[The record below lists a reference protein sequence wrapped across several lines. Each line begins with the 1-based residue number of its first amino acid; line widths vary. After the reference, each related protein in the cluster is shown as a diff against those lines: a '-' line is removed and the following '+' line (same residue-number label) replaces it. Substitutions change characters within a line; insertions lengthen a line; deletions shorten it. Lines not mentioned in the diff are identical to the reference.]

1 VIKVN
6 WRRNGRNGRLFSR
19 RNDRNDRLKRLNN
32 RLNNGDRLYN
42 GDRLNDRDI
51 RLCNI
56 MCYLENTWLLYRW
69 RRRR

>member
-6 WRRNGRNGRLFSR
+6 GSR
-19 RNDRNDRLKRLNN
+19 NN
-32 RLNNGDRLYN
+32 RFNNRFYRRLYN
-42 GDRLNDRDI
+42 GDRHVRLNNGHRNDRLYNSDI

-69 RRRR
+69 RGRR

>member
-1 VIKVN
+1 LIKVN
-6 WRRNGRNGRLFSR
+6 GSRNGRLFSSS
-19 RNDRNDRLKRLNN
+19 NDRNNRDRNVSDDGLNDRN
-32 RLNNGDRLYN
+32 YRNVRLYN
-42 GDRLNDRDI
+42 SDI

>member
-1 VIKVN
+1 MIKIN
-6 WRRNGRNGRLFSR
+6 GRRNGRN
-19 RNDRNDRLKRLNN
+19 N
-32 RLNNGDRLYN
+32 RLNRLNRLNSCGNNGYRN
-42 GDRLNDRDI
+42 VNSGFRNNNRLNDRDI